1 MKFQARIMRSQVPF
15 YQHRRKISAVVLA
28 VSIAASLL
36 VSMDAAWAQSFT
48 PGAAKVAKPITELAP
63 SFGGSTIRNVG
74 AAVKGNVAD
83 VTKNAKA
90 GQNQARYE
98 AFDEIRTA
106 AILPRVTP
114 GNLMPS
120 KAIHDGSVL
129 GTVPIRVGGLAVS
142 PRWQAILAAGPA
154 RLFTAE
160 CSALLGLCN
169 SSLRRAFDRLAPAAE
184 GAPALDMVRTVDRLV
199 NRLIRYQV
207 DVATFGVDD
216 YWATPEET
224 AARGV
229 GDCEDFVIVKF
240 GMLLALGVPADSMR
254 VLVVKDLVRNIGHA
268 LLSVEIQGETYILD
282 SNTDAVRLEAETD
295 GFQPLYSIGA
305 NGAWIHGI
313 RRAPVY
319 QVATTSERAAQ

>member
-1 MKFQARIMRSQVPF
+1 M
-15 YQHRRKISAVVLA
+15 
-28 VSIAASLL
+28 
-36 VSMDAAWAQSFT
+36 
-48 PGAAKVAKPITELAP
+48 
-63 SFGGSTIRNVG
+63 
-74 AAVKGNVAD
+74 VK
-83 VTKNAKA
+83 
-90 GQNQARYE
+90 
-98 AFDEIRTA
+98 
-106 AILPRVTP
+106 
-114 GNLMPS
+114 
-120 KAIHDGSVL
+120 
-129 GTVPIRVGGLAVS
+129 
-142 PRWQAILAAGPA
+142 
-154 RLFTAE
+154 
-160 CSALLGLCN
+160 
-169 SSLRRAFDRLAPAAE
+169 
-184 GAPALDMVRTVDRLV
+184 TVDRLV